1 MTIWAVFLGFLFLT
15 HLAMKFMQYMESL
28 SILELPLNRVA
39 GNPRNVRCFMV
50 FEAVEKDGKKKDIG
64 RVEFEL
70 FSAALPKTCENFRS
84 FCTGERGN
92 GVGSGKPMHY
102 KGVRLHRIIKGF
114 MTQGG
119 DVVNGNG
126 TGSESI
132 FGPTFPDEWGENKSH
147 VKHQKAGMLA
157 MANAGP
163 DTNGSQ
169 FYVTHKPTGWL
180 DGKHVV
186 FGHVV
191 DGMERVEWIEANA
204 GSGDGTPAIEVIIK
218 NCGEV
223 KSKST

>member
-1 MTIWAVFLGFLFLT
+1 
-15 HLAMKFMQYMESL
+15 MKFMQYLEST

-39 GNPRNVRCFMV
+39 GNPRNVRCFME

-132 FGPTFPDEWGENKSH
+132 FGPTFADEWADNKSH

-157 MANAGP
+157 MASRTRHQRIAVLRPAQANRPARR
-163 DTNGSQ
+163 
-169 FYVTHKPTGWL
+169 
-180 DGKHVV
+180 KHVV

>member
-1 MTIWAVFLGFLFLT
+1 MTDAEAAKAG
-15 HLAMKFMQYMESL
+15 
-28 SILELPLNRVA
+28 LEKVTD
-39 GNPRNVRCFMV
+39 F
-50 FEAVEKDGKKKDIG
+50 VED
-64 RVEFEL
+64 
-70 FSAALPKTCENFRS
+70 
-84 FCTGERGN
+84 
-92 GVGSGKPMHY
+92 
-102 KGVRLHRIIKGF
+102 KGVDGARASEALSALATADDAAAQANLERERALAAVKIDKADVDLVVQELEVDRAVADRELRV
-114 MTQGG
+114 QGG

-132 FGPTFPDEWGENKSH
+132 FGPTFADEWADNKSH

-191 DGMERVEWIEANA
+191 EGMERIQWIEANA

-218 NCGEV
+218 DCGEV